1 MLSFELI
8 NLHRCWQHEQ
18 DTFYTYNRGQ
28 TSWNTFAFVGLS
40 LNHTWPTFPPPP
52 LPEPQTRLDRCI
64 QNFSQISTLYRL
76 GGGRTTRCFW
86 KIALFYDGTCKLQ
99 KIISTALLSQGLFSW
114 IADSATAESF
124 MSEKRYIF
132 IHFILLFFTIKTVP
146 SENVALPSLGASVIE
161 GVSRSRNALLNGEVG
176 NYDWN
181 IGYTCHQLGSGAIVV
196 QLPQPYIIGSMRW
209 ETDAE

>member
-1 MLSFELI
+1 MLATWAKHLLYLQSWTNILEHICFCGALFKSYMT
-8 NLHRCWQHEQ
+8 NLP
-18 DTFYTYNRGQ
+18 
-28 TSWNTFAFVGLS
+28 
-40 LNHTWPTFPPPP
+40 PTL
-52 LPEPQTRLDRCI
+52 LPEPQTRLDGCV
-64 QNFSQISTLYRL
+64 QNFSRISTLYRV

-86 KIALFYDGTCKLQ
+86 KVALFYNSTRKLQ

-114 IADSATAESF
+114 IVDSATAESF
-124 MSEKRYIF
+124 MTEKHYIF
-132 IHFILLFFTIKTVP
+132 IHFFLLFLTIKTVP

>member
-1 MLSFELI
+1 MLATWAKHLLYLQSWTNILEHICFCGALFKSYMT
-8 NLHRCWQHEQ
+8 NLP
-18 DTFYTYNRGQ
+18 
-28 TSWNTFAFVGLS
+28 
-40 LNHTWPTFPPPP
+40 PTL
-52 LPEPQTRLDRCI
+52 LPEPQTRLDGCV
-64 QNFSQISTLYRL
+64 QNFSRISTLYRV

-86 KIALFYDGTCKLQ
+86 KVALFYNSTHKLQ
-99 KIISTALLSQGLFSW
+99 KIISTALLSQGLFPW
-114 IADSATAESF
+114 IVDSATAESF
-124 MSEKRYIF
+124 MTEKCHIF
-132 IHFILLFFTIKTVP
+132 IHFFLLFFTIKTVP

-209 ETDAE
+209 EIDAE